1 MKSTIENLEIYKLAE
16 RIEVFLYKLVKRFPG
31 DERYRMVDQICR
43 ASNAITSNIAE
54 GYGRYHYQEKIRYL
68 HISRAEAWE
77 LRQLIIRAYKKDLI
91 KKEKSDFLE
100 DKITNLI
107 KGINGY
113 IRYFRG
119 KQKQD

>member
-1 MKSTIENLEIYKLAE
+1 
-16 RIEVFLYKLVKRFPG
+16 VFLYKLVKRFPG

-54 GYGRYHYQEKIRYL
+54 GYGRYHYKEKIRYL
-68 HISRAEAWE
+68 HISRGEAWE